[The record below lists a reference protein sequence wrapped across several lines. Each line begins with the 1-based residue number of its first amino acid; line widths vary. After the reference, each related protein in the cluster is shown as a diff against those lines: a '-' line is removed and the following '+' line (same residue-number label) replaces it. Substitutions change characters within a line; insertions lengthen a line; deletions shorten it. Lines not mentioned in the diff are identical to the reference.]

1 MSIAKSQVSMGV
13 RRATHGARPFRSLV
27 FVTERYPAAAS
38 NGWVVLDFLAKLGV
52 EMNEPLK

>member
-1 MSIAKSQVSMGV
+1 MGV

-27 FVTERYPAAAS
+27 FVTERYPAAALR
-38 NGWVVLDFLAKLGV
+38 NGWVVPDLAKLRV